1 MNVSAWGKSGA
12 APSNVPELSV
22 KSTVNV
28 SALPCVSELSATVT
42 MTWALGAPEVN
53 VMELALKTARDAPSP
68 VLLKPKLTESPS
80 AMSVGWKEI
89 MAAVPSGMTW

>member
-12 APSNVPELSV
+12 APSSVPELSV

-28 SALPCVSELSATVT
+28 SAAPCVSELSATVT

-68 VLLKPKLTESPS
+68 DVLKSKVTESPS
-80 AMSVGWKEI
+80 MMTLGSKEM
-89 MAAVPSGMTW
+89 MAAVPSEMTW